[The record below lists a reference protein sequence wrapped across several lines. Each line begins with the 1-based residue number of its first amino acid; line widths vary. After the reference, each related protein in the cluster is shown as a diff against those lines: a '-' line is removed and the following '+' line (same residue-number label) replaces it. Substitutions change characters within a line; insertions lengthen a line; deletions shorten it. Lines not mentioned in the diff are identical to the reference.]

1 MNSTDMKYK
10 DEMPIKTINKIRDI
24 LGNMGLLTVES
35 SWKNSVNGFH
45 SVSVAI
51 EDTDLLTNGKGT
63 SIEFALASAYGEMME
78 RVQNLCHYRLSL
90 DLKPQIMEYLG
101 FNYAP
106 DEKPMSIDEFLA
118 SEEDWIKTQL
128 SRVKPSL
135 DKRELLKSWQ
145 TMSYEKVPADFVVL
159 PYCNLNSK
167 RISHIPIK
175 MISMMYMSNGM
186 CAGNS
191 PEEALVQGIS
201 EIMERYA
208 NKRILRERIVPP
220 TIPRY
225 YMMKFPKIAA
235 MVAALEKSGNFEVI
249 LKDCSLGQKL
259 PIVGIILVNKNDQS
273 YFVKFGAHPK
283 FEIAAERTLTE
294 LLQGQDIKW
303 MTGVREF
310 CLHSPT
316 DDPENYMGI
325 LVTGSGFYPTEF
337 FSRNFSYPF
346 SEFEE
351 TTISTNKEML
361 AYMVD
366 RLAQLGYETYV
377 RDVSFLGFPSFHIIV
392 PGLSEIEEFD
402 DLRPIT
408 NYAAFNTFK
417 RLVRNIGCL
426 DDAGAATIIDFLQSM
441 NYSPGASVMDI
452 INLPVRDKAF
462 PWYYSNAD
470 LFVTALNY
478 WRGDTNKAYES
489 FTKFLGYIQHTNPQ
503 RQVITYYKCVRDFL
517 ASKIKGLAEKDV
529 VSTLSVFY
537 PKEVIQGVVAEFN
550 SPMKIIS
557 YQGQLNCWNCENCQ
571 FSSQCLYPPMERVYK
586 ILKEQYAASKIDQND
601 LKKLI

>member
-10 DEMPIKTINKIRDI
+10 DEMPINTINKIRDI

-35 SWKNSVNGFH
+35 SWKNSVNGFY
-45 SVSVAI
+45 SVSVTI
-51 EDTDLLTNGKGT
+51 ENTELMTNGKGT
-63 SIEFALASAYGEMME
+63 SVEFALASAYGEMME

-90 DLKPQIMEYLG
+90 DIKPQIMEYLG
-101 FNYAP
+101 FYYAP

-145 TMSYEKVPADFVVL
+145 TMSYEKVSADFIVL

-175 MISMMYMSNGM
+175 MASMMYMSNGM

-220 TIPRY
+220 TIPQY
-225 YMMKFPKIAA
+225 YIRKFPKIAA
-235 MVAALEKSGNFEVI
+235 MVADLENSGNFEVI

-259 PIVGIILVNKNDQS
+259 PIVGVILVNKNDQS

-283 FEIAAERTLTE
+283 FEIATERTLTE

-351 TTISTNKEML
+351 TRITTNKEML
-361 AYMVD
+361 VYMVD
-366 RLAQLGYETYV
+366 RLDQLGCETYV

-392 PGLSEIEEFD
+392 PGMSEIEEFD
-402 DLRPIT
+402 DLKPIT

-417 RLVRNIGCL
+417 RLVRNIDSL
-426 DDAGAATIIDFLQSM
+426 DDAGAATLIDFLQST
-441 NYSPGASVMDI
+441 NYSPGASIMDI
-452 INLPVRDKAF
+452 INLPVRDRAF

-478 WRGDTNKAYES
+478 WKADANKAYES
-489 FTKFLGYIQHTNPQ
+489 FTKFLSYIQHTNPQ

-517 ASKIKGLAEKDV
+517 ASKIKGLAEKDAV
-529 VSTLSVFY
+529 NTLSVFY

-550 SPMKIIS
+550 SPAKVIR

-571 FSSQCLYPPMERVYK
+571 FSSQCLYPSMERVYK
-586 ILKEQYAASKIDQND
+586 ILKEQYAASGIDQNN
-601 LKKLI
+601 LKKLL

>member
-10 DEMPIKTINKIRDI
+10 DEMPINTINKIRDI

-35 SWKNSVNGFH
+35 SWKNSVNGFY
-45 SVSVAI
+45 SVSVTI
-51 EDTDLLTNGKGT
+51 ENTELMTNGKGT
-63 SIEFALASAYGEMME
+63 SVEFALASAYGEMME

-128 SRVKPSL
+128 SKVKPSL
-135 DKRELLKSWQ
+135 DKRELLKNWQ
-145 TMSYEKVPADFVVL
+145 TMSYEKIPADFIAL

-175 MISMMYMSNGM
+175 MASMMYMSNGM

-225 YMMKFPKIAA
+225 YIRKFPKIAA
-235 MVAALEKSGNFEVI
+235 MVAELENSGNFEVI

-259 PIVGIILVNKNDQS
+259 PIVGVILINKSDQS

-310 CLHSPT
+310 CLYSPT

-325 LVTGSGFYPTEF
+325 LVTGSGLYPTEF

-346 SEFEE
+346 NEFEE
-351 TTISTNKEML
+351 TRITSNKEML

-366 RLAQLGYETYV
+366 RLAQLGCETYV

-417 RLVRNIGCL
+417 RLVRNIDSL
-426 DDAGAATIIDFLQSM
+426 DDAGAATLIDFLQST
-441 NYSPGASVMDI
+441 NYSPGASIMDI
-452 INLPVRDKAF
+452 INLPVRDKVF

-478 WRGDTNKAYES
+478 WKGDTNKAYES
-489 FTKFLGYIQHTNPQ
+489 FTKFLNYIQHTNPQ

-517 ASKIKGLAEKDV
+517 ASKIKGLAEKDAV
-529 VSTLSVFY
+529 NTLSVFY
-537 PKEVIQGVVAEFN
+537 PKEVIQGVVAEFS
-550 SPMKIIS
+550 SPAKVIS
-557 YQGQLNCWNCENCQ
+557 YQGHLNCWNCENCQ
-571 FSSQCLYPPMERVYK
+571 FSGQCLYPSMERVYK
-586 ILKEQYAASKIDQND
+586 ILKEQYAASGIDQSN
-601 LKKLI
+601 LKNLL